1 MVSVGGLLSAVGQ
14 LCLLENVTMWKGDQS
29 LLTKGFVPEIT
40 FFILLSSYPS
50 LFPVF
55 LTSSGSQ
62 FNYYVANL
70 GNMYSSGECKNP
82 IGKDIAPD
90 HTLNWH

>member
-1 MVSVGGLLSAVGQ
+1 MLSVGVLFSAMGQ
-14 LCLLENVTMWKGDQS
+14 LCLLKEDVTMQKGDQN
-29 LLTKGFVPEIT
+29 LLKKGFVPEIT
-40 FFILLSSYPS
+40 IFILLSYPS

-82 IGKDIAPD
+82 VGKDIAPD